1 MLSVGRFLPALVS
14 GWQVTTSSDNFL
26 AVNVFITGGTGYIG
40 SRLIP
45 LLAERRHNVKALV
58 RKGSETK
65 LPTGAIGVIGDALQT
80 DSYTN
85 EIAPADTFVHLIGT
99 PHPSP
104 AKAKQFR
111 DVDLISI
118 QVAIKAARDAGVWHF
133 VYLSVAQPASL
144 MQAFIAVRSAGEAM
158 IRESGIPATFVR
170 PWYVLGPGHWWPYAI
185 VPVYWILERIPNTR
199 ESAKRLGLVTIADML
214 NALVWAIE
222 NPPSEARIID
232 VPRIRELG
240 RVSPISR

>member
-1 MLSVGRFLPALVS
+1 M
-14 GWQVTTSSDNFL
+14 
-26 AVNVFITGGTGYIG
+26 NVFITGGTGYMG

-45 LLAERRHNVKALV
+45 LLAKRGHDVKALV
-58 RKGSETK
+58 RIGSETK
-65 LPTGAIGVIGDALQT
+65 LPTGAVGVIGDALQM

-111 DVDLISI
+111 DVDLVSI
-118 QVAIKAARDAGVWHF
+118 QVAIKAARDAAVRHF
-133 VYLSVAQPASL
+133 VYLSVAQPAA
-144 MQAFIAVRSAGEAM
+144 MMKAFIEVRSAGEAL
-158 IRESGIPATFVR
+158 IRESGINATFVR

-185 VPVYWILERIPNTR
+185 VPVYWILERIPNTK
-199 ESAKRLGLVTIADML
+199 EPAKRLGLVTIAEML

-222 NPPSEARIID
+222 NPPSETRIID
-232 VPRIRELG
+232 VSRIRRLG
-240 RVSPISR
+240 RLSPISR